1 MATMSNFFSKL
12 EAHSDLEVSIIRATK
27 INKVLKMIV
36 KLNTIPKD
44 EEYHFRR
51 RAIDILA
58 KWKNL
63 LESDTTPA
71 PAKESKPTANGV
83 HKEDEGDESVDGK
96 ASVETP
102 TKTEKTDTEEKET
115 TEEKP
120 AKEESA
126 AESKDQDTPMPDA
139 DAAEEKAQAPE
150 EPAKESEEAAPKEGE
165 TEKTVEE
172 AAA

>member
-1 MATMSNFFSKL
+1 MAAMSNFFSKL

-71 PAKESKPTANGV
+71 AAAEDQGKGKPTANGV
-83 HKEDEGDESVDGK
+83 HKDDEGDESVDGK
-96 ASVETP
+96 A
-102 TKTEKTDTEEKET
+102 EKTDSEEKET
-115 TEEKP
+115 EEKPEERP

-139 DAAEEKAQAPE
+139 EAEEKAQAPE

-165 TEKTVEE
+165 TEKTAEE
-172 AAA
+172 TAA